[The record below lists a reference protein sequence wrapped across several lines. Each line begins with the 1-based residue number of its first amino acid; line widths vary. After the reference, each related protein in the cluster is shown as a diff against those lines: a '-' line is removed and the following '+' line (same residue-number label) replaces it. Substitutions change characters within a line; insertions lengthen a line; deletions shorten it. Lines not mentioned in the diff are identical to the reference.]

1 MQTGESLIPRP
12 GGWSLSPLLKGRGPE
27 ADFADLRLWLGL
39 AIFSKSNAHGHFFE
53 SLASELFNLFN
64 DVPDVPYN
72 AQFLTIFIY
81 LRLSCHH
88 EPALKALLRN
98 CKTKGSSQTLFSYIP
113 VVPTIKGS
121 SIN

>member
-53 SLASELFNLFN
+53 SVASELFNIVK
-64 DVPDVPYN
+64 DGAAVRYN
-72 AQFLTIFIY
+72 AQLLY
-81 LRLSCHH
+81 PRLSCHH